1 MSWKIC
7 WKHNKAKN
15 QRMRNRMV
23 KRFINKTDGMLER
36 QKKDE
41 DNVNPTEI
49 CSEMQKNV
57 ACVC

>member
-1 MSWKIC
+1 
-7 WKHNKAKN
+7 
-15 QRMRNRMV
+15 
-23 KRFINKTDGMLER
+23 MLER